1 MTITRILLTS
11 FAAGLAMG
19 AALVVWPDTQG
30 VSSSPAP
37 GMHYAPGRPE
47 GPRYPLDTMPGA
59 ESPYNCLI
67 YVDNVWLECRAI
79 YRIRDA

>member
-11 FAAGLAMG
+11 FTAGLAMG
-19 AALVVWPDTQG
+19 TALVAWPDSQG
-30 VSSSPAP
+30 IPAP
-37 GMHYAPGRPE
+37 DPPAMHYAPGQ
-47 GPRYPLDTMPGA
+47 MPSA